1 MFRKRGIT
9 EQDVLQALSRIQD
22 PDLHRDIVSLG
33 FVRNV
38 KIQDAAVSLE
48 INLTTP
54 ACPVKDQMRDQARQ
68 LVLALPGV
76 KEVQVTMT
84 AEVRRHPGLDKAAL
98 ANVRNII
105 AVGSGK
111 GGVGKST
118 VAVNIACGLAQAGAR
133 VGLLDAD
140 IYGPSIP
147 IMVGTSEGLTVKNDL
162 IIPHELH
169 GVRCMSMGFLAP
181 GDKPLIWR
189 GPMATKALQEGLFR
203 VDWGPLDYLVV
214 DLPPGTGDVHITL
227 VQSVS
232 MTGAVIVTTPQDVG
246 LMISMKTL
254 RLFQQTKVHL
264 LGIIENMSYYVCPHC
279 GVREE
284 IFGHGG
290 ARRRSEELEVPFLGE
305 IPLDRQIRQHADA
318 GTPIIVADPEGTS
331 ARAYRA
337 IVEQLA
343 AQVSIRNYTYT
354 SAASLQITDVAR

>member
-1 MFRKRGIT
+1 MFRASIS
-9 EQDVLQALSRIQD
+9 EQDVLQTLGQIQD

-38 KIQDAAVSLE
+38 KIQGAAVSLE

-54 ACPVKDQMRDQARQ
+54 ACPVKDQMQEQARK

-76 KEVQVTMT
+76 KEAQVTMT
-84 AEVRRHPGLDKAAL
+84 AEVRRHPGLDKSAM
-98 ANVRNII
+98 ANVRNVI

-118 VAVNIACGLAQAGAR
+118 VAVNIACALAQAGAR

-147 IMVGTSEGLTVKNDL
+147 IMVGTDAPMAVKDDR
-162 IIPHELH
+162 IIPHERH
-169 GVRCMSMGFLAP
+169 GIRLMSMGFFAR
-181 GDKPLIWR
+181 GDQPLIWR

-203 VDWGPLDYLVV
+203 VHWGDLDYLVV

-227 VQSVS
+227 VQSVAV
-232 MTGAVIVTTPQDVG
+232 TGAVIVTTPQDVG
-246 LMISMKTL
+246 LIISMKTL
-254 RLFQQTKVHL
+254 RLFQQTKVHV
-264 LGIIENMSYYVCPHC
+264 LGIVENMSYYVCPHC

-290 ARRRSEELEVPFLGE
+290 ARRRSKELDIPFLGE
-305 IPLDRQIRQHADA
+305 IPLDRAIRHHADT
-318 GTPIIVADPEGTS
+318 GTPIVVAEPQGS
-331 ARAYRA
+331 LAQAYRA
-337 IVEQLA
+337 MVEQLA

-354 SAASLQITDVAR
+354 SAASLEIAEVPG

>member
-1 MFRKRGIT
+1 MSQAGIS

-33 FVRNV
+33 FVRNI

-54 ACPVKDQMRDQARQ
+54 ACPVKDQMQDQARQ

-76 KEVQVTMT
+76 REAQVTMT
-84 AEVRRHPGLDKAAL
+84 AEVRRHPGLDKSAM
-98 ANVRNII
+98 ANVRNVI

-118 VAVNIACGLAQAGAR
+118 VAVNIACALAQAGAR

-147 IMVGTSEGLTVKNDL
+147 IMIGTDEAMTVRDER
-162 IIPHELH
+162 IIPHERH
-169 GVRCMSMGFLAP
+169 GVRFMSMGFFAR

-189 GPMATKALQEGLFR
+189 GPMATKALQEGLFL
-203 VDWGPLDYLVV
+203 VNWGDLDYLVV

-227 VQSVS
+227 VQSVAV
-232 MTGAVIVTTPQDVG
+232 TGAVIVTTPQDVG

-254 RLFQQTKVHL
+254 RLFEQTNVHV
-264 LGIIENMSYYVCPHC
+264 LGIVENMSYYVCPHC

-290 ARRRSEELEVPFLGE
+290 ARRRSEELRIPFLGE
-305 IPLDRQIRQHADA
+305 IPLDRQIRHHADT
-318 GTPIIVADPEGTS
+318 GTPIVVAQPQG
-331 ARAYRA
+331 APAQAYRSM
-337 IVEQLA
+337 VEQLA
-343 AQVSIRNYTYT
+343 AEVSIRNYTYA
-354 SAASLQITDVAR
+354 SAASLEITEVPS